1 MTYFVY
7 LMTNLNHSVF
17 YTGVTSN
24 LEDCVF
30 QHKTGLDKRSFTF
43 RYNCVRLIYYEE
55 FENIVTAIDREKQLK
70 RYKRSFKINL
80 IASMNPDWKDLSEDW
95 FKPEEFELSRKLN
108 KEKERRKNALRDSKK

>member
-24 LEDCVF
+24 LEDRVF
-30 QHKTGLDKRSFTF
+30 QHKTGLGKRSFTF

-80 IASMNPDWKDLSEDW
+80 IAS
-95 FKPEEFELSRKLN
+95 
-108 KEKERRKNALRDSKK
+108 

>member
-1 MTYFVY
+1 M
-7 LMTNLNHSVF
+7 
-17 YTGVTSN
+17 
-24 LEDCVF
+24 
-30 QHKTGLDKRSFTF
+30 
-43 RYNCVRLIYYEE
+43 RLIYYEE
-55 FENIVTAIDREKQLK
+55 FENVVTAIDREKQLK